1 MKETKK
7 RKNENE
13 KKMKKNEI
21 QDSNLKEGEIAF
33 EDELFRKFNDII
45 ESDEKI
51 VQGYKPVKS
60 KVFASNFL
68 CWFVVL
74 GLFMVV
80 AMLILWLDSTVAM
93 SEKIIGTSIV
103 GGIFVILFAFV
114 LWFTILYYKNTY
126 YVYTNKRI
134 IIRTG
139 IFGVDFHSL
148 DIKNIGASDVTVSLL
163 DKILRKNTGS
173 IKFGSNSS
181 PINGQNTLNY
191 GFLHVKNPYQVHKE
205 IKEYIKSL

>member
-1 MKETKK
+1 
-7 RKNENE
+7 
-13 KKMKKNEI
+13 MKKNEI
-21 QDSNLKEGEIAF
+21 QDSNLKQGKIDF

-51 VQGYKPVKS
+51 VQGFKPVKS

-68 CWFVVL
+68 CWFVFL
-74 GLFMVV
+74 GIFTVV
-80 AMLILWLDSTVAM
+80 VMLVLWLDSGVVM

-103 GGIFVILFAFV
+103 GGIFLILFSIV

-148 DIKNIGASDVTVSLL
+148 DIGNIGASGVTVSLL

-181 PINGQNTLNY
+181 PINGQNASYY
-191 GFLHVKNPYQVHKE
+191 GFLHVENPYQIHKE
-205 IKEYIKSL
+205 IKEYIKTIQK

>member
-1 MKETKK
+1 
-7 RKNENE
+7 
-13 KKMKKNEI
+13 MKKNEI
-21 QDSNLKEGEIAF
+21 QDSKLKEGKIDF

-51 VQGYKPVKS
+51 VQGFKPVKS
-60 KVFASNFL
+60 KVFLSNFL
-68 CWFVVL
+68 CWFVFL
-74 GLFMVV
+74 GLFTIAV
-80 AMLILWLDSTVAM
+80 MLMLWLDSSVEM

-103 GGIFVILFAFV
+103 GGIFLILFSIV

-148 DIKNIGASDVTVSLL
+148 DICNIGASGVTVSLL

-181 PINGQNTLNY
+181 PINGQNASDY
-191 GFLHVKNPYQVHKE
+191 GFLHVENPYQIHKE
-205 IKEYIKSL
+205 IKEYIKTIQK